1 MSKGRSNWFSQ
12 YLEIEIVYD
21 HIKHPVY
28 LSILSHWSPNYNIQF
43 LFSLTLSGGLVPLCN
58 LAELGV
64 LRHV

>member
-1 MSKGRSNWFSQ
+1 
-12 YLEIEIVYD
+12 L
-21 HIKHPVY
+21 
-28 LSILSHWSPNYNIQF
+28 HWSPNYNIQF